1 MISDAAKQFHELL
14 AAVPIVETTPTT
26 ESVIASRADS
36 AAWAIATG
44 EPEGVTYE
52 PVDADGVAAEWTTPA
67 GADPDRVLLYLHG
80 GGYTVG
86 SIASHR
92 KLVGHLAKAAGMRGL
107 SVDYRLAPEN
117 PFPAGLDDAVTV
129 FAWLL
134 NQGIAA
140 GHIGIGGDSA
150 GGGLAM
156 ATALAL
162 PERGLPAPGGLVLLS
177 PWTDLATTGDS
188 ITSNVGKDLLLRR
201 VEGDTPSIGWYAGDN
216 DVKNPLISPLYADFA
231 GFPPFIVHVG
241 GSELLLDDSTRV
253 AERASAAGCDVTIE
267 VWPEMQHVFQIAAG
281 NVPESDSSVDKLGS
295 WLSGHLSD

>member
-52 PVDADGVAAEWTTPA
+52 PVDANGVAAEWTTPA

-107 SVDYRLAPEN
+107 SGDYRLAPEN

-134 NQGIAA
+134 NQEIEA

-156 ATALAL
+156 ATARAL